1 MNQLSA
7 ALNRARSS
15 LEHVN
20 RLLDRLPHRFPNDD
34 ERRHHS
40 DSIEEP
46 IIHEYRHEQ
55 REPEAGIETTPE
67 TTADA
72 TAERFEYSE
81 FHAPS
86 PVSEE
91 QSMQP
96 IKKVGLL
103 CGRWDNL
110 PTPVLSPTK
119 QT

>member
-7 ALNRARSS
+7 ALDRARSS

-20 RLLDRLPHRFPNDD
+20 RLLDRVPHRFPNDD

-96 IKKVGLL
+96 ITARGLL
-103 CGRWDNL
+103 CGRESSFPPAFL
-110 PTPVLSPTK
+110 PK
-119 QT
+119 RN

>member
-20 RLLDRLPHRFPNDD
+20 RLLDRLPHRFSNDD
-34 ERRHHS
+34 ERRQHS
-40 DSIEEP
+40 ESIEEP
-46 IIHEYRHEQ
+46 IVHEQ
-55 REPEAGIETTPE
+55 REPETGIETTPE
-67 TTADA
+67 T

-103 CGRWDNL
+103 CGREY
-110 PTPVLSPTK
+110 
-119 QT
+119 

>member
-34 ERRHHS
+34 ERRQHS
-40 DSIEEP
+40 ESIEEP
-46 IIHEYRHEQ
+46 IIHEYGHEQ
-55 REPEAGIETTPE
+55 REPEGGIQTTAE
-67 TTADA
+67 TTA
-72 TAERFEYSE
+72 ERLEYSE

-103 CGRWDNL
+103 C
-110 PTPVLSPTK
+110 
-119 QT
+119 